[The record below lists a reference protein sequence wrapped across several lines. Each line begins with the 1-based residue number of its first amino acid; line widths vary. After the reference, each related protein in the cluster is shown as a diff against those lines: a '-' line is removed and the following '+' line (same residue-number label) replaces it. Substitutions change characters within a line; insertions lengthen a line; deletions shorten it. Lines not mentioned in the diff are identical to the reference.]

1 MPRGRPSSK
10 ARASALAAEAAT
22 AAAEAAPSPKVSA
35 KAAPTTPKVS
45 AKAVASPA
53 KSPKEI
59 VQSPAKLADM
69 AFEEGDEVMAKW
81 PGMYSCNKITT
92 TWIQIS
98 RQDWNGLFLKC

>member
-10 ARASALAAEAAT
+10 ARASAKAAEAAT
-22 AAAEAAPSPKVSA
+22 VAAEAAPSPRVSA

-53 KSPKEI
+53 KSPKEV
-59 VQSPAKLADM
+59 VQSPANVM

-92 TWIQIS
+92 NWIQIS
-98 RQDWNGLFLKC
+98 LQNWNGFFLKW

>member
-10 ARASALAAEAAT
+10 ARASAKAAEVALT
-22 AAAEAAPSPKVSA
+22 SPKVSA

-45 AKAVASPA
+45 AKAAPASPA

-59 VQSPAKLADM
+59 VQSPANDM

-81 PGMYSCNKITT
+81 PGMYYVKNAFQS
-92 TWIQIS
+92 
-98 RQDWNGLFLKC
+98 FP